1 MYEGVAKLLGNEF
14 PQHSTLVSQASVKYK
29 LSLTRG
35 KAKGRVMID
44 SKTFT
49 LSGPRYQIY
58 LSSSR
63 QKFRTEDG
71 DHLGFQDNEFMICN
85 YLIPGFSL
93 VDKAWGF
100 FNVDHIHEVDY
111 DSTAFEV
118 LMLDPE
124 QKQMI
129 LSLVKTHTDSRL
141 SFDDVIKSKG
151 KGMIFLLH
159 GEPGVGKTLTAG
171 MPPGPRHRSS
181 PVDRYARKY
190 SRLVQK
196 AIIYP

>member
-1 MYEGVAKLLGNEF
+1 
-14 PQHSTLVSQASVKYK
+14 
-29 LSLTRG
+29 
-35 KAKGRVMID
+35 MID
-44 SKTFT
+44 GETFS
-49 LSGPRYQIY
+49 LLRSSHQPC
-58 LSSSR
+58 LSSYR
-63 QKFRTEDG
+63 QIFWTEDG
-71 DHLGFQDNEFMICN
+71 DHLKFQDDEFMICN

-111 DSTAFEV
+111 DSAAFEI

-129 LSLVKTHTDSRL
+129 LSLVKIHTDSRL

-171 MPPGPRHRSS
+171 MPPGPRHCSS
-181 PVDRYARKY
+181 PVDRYTRKC
-190 SRLVQK
+190 SRLVQA
-196 AIIYP
+196 AIIYPWCW